1 MDKQQATSQAV
12 GTVGEKLFGKVSKI
26 WDQCGA
32 RSWEDFHLA
41 GFMTL
46 YPFSISPQLNV
57 LIGLAM
63 WPPPF
68 PTACALGG

>member
-1 MDKQQATSQAV
+1 MDKQRATSQAV